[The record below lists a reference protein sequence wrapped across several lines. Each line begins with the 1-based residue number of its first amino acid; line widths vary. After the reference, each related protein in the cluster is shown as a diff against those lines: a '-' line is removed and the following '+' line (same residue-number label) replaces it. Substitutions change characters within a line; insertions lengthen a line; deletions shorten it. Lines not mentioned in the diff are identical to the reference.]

1 MEHVL
6 NTLLFT
12 CNSTACQSLVH
23 YMKQQEDFHL
33 TAIIENSNFTNNI
46 GLLRDLDI
54 LLLDLEEEN
63 QCDNLIQLIDSTGLL
78 SHKPYILVITAMN
91 DNDTLDRLHS
101 AGADFIIS
109 KSKPD
114 YSAKYVIDFL
124 RLAHEKPMTP
134 CRSHHDYYPRML
146 QIIHK
151 ELDAAG
157 LNHCQM
163 GYGYL
168 AEAILLYLEK
178 DNLYLAPV
186 LSAHHQKSTLSVTRA
201 MQNAIDCAWNKTTDF
216 DFSPMQGIAVHSS
229 RGIPTVSDFVRHYG
243 NIIRNM

>member
-12 CNSTACQSLVH
+12 CNSPACQSLVH
-23 YMKQQEDFHL
+23 YMNQQKDFHL
-33 TAIIENSNFTNNI
+33 TIATENIDFTNDTS
-46 GLLRDLDI
+46 LLHDLDI
-54 LLLDLEEEN
+54 LIWDLEEEN
-63 QCDNLIQLIDSTGLL
+63 QCDNLIKLIDSTGLL
-78 SHKPYILVITAMN
+78 SHKPYILVIAAMN

-114 YSAKYVIDFL
+114 YSAKYIIDFL
-124 RLAHEKPMTP
+124 RLAHEKPKTP
-134 CRSHHDYYPRML
+134 CRCHHDYYPRML
-146 QIIHK
+146 HIIHE

-178 DNLYLAPV
+178 DNLYLAPT
-186 LSAHHQKSTLSVTRA
+186 LSARHQKSTLSVTRA
-201 MQNAIDCAWNKTTDF
+201 MQNAIDSAWKKTTDF
-216 DFSPMQGIAVHSS
+216 SPMHEITIHSS